1 MVRGH
6 GSRPWTPR
14 EPVRGRTDTIV
25 SMASDEPVLDSND
38 RGKGSFNDYRG
49 LLTPKNAQVRL
60 RLAGSNP
67 FQQELSDI
75 VASGAAPLETAISR
89 RSQQEES
96 VDAPIEVRLFT
107 GSRVVGPVGVVPR
120 GLESLVDE
128 ALSRLDINGR
138 RQRIPVEIVRKG
150 GRYRVE
156 LLMGQT
162 R

>member
-1 MVRGH
+1 
-6 GSRPWTPR
+6 
-14 EPVRGRTDTIV
+14 
-25 SMASDEPVLDSND
+25 MASEEPEFDRND
-38 RGKGSFNDYRG
+38 QGKGSFSQYRG
-49 LLTPKNAQVRL
+49 LLVPANGRVRL

-67 FQQELSDI
+67 FQRELQEI
-75 VASGAAPLETAISR
+75 VESGAGPLETAISR

-107 GSRVVGPVGVVPR
+107 GNRVVGPVGYVPR

-138 RQRIPVEIVRKG
+138 KQRIPVEIVRKG
-150 GRYRVE
+150 GSYRVE